1 MSVRTQMSAHN
12 LYQVYY
18 NCIVTCANTKRIQE
32 ETLTRLRSDMKGR
45 RIISM
50 ICGDIKN
57 LV

>member
-1 MSVRTQMSAHN
+1 MSARTHINARN

-18 NCIVTCANTKRIQE
+18 NCIVTCANTERIQE
-32 ETLTRLRSDMKGR
+32 DALLRLCSDMKVR